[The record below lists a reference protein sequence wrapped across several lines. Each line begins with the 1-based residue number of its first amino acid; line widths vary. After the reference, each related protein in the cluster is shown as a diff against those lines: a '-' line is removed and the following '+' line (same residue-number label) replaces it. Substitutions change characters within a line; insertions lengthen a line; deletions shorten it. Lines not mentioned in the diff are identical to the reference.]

1 MIFPPNS
8 FPRDWYSWLTNQA
21 GHSVL
26 VGMPMGLALMPFLG
40 PYIAPVAV
48 FGLYLVF
55 WEWGKQ
61 RFGAG
66 LGDALEDSACVMA
79 GASIICGYEVG
90 YWTAWG
96 ALAVWAL
103 FLAWEVRKRMKLQ

>member
-1 MIFPPNS
+1 MIFPPDS
-8 FPRDWYSWLTNQA
+8 FPRDWYQWLTNQA

-26 VGMPMGLALMPFLG
+26 VGVPAGLALMPFLG
-40 PYIAPVAV
+40 PYIAPLAV
-48 FGLYLVF
+48 FTIYLVF

-66 LGDALEDSACVMA
+66 LADAMEDSACVMA
-79 GASIICGYEVG
+79 GASLICGYEVG

-96 ALAVWAL
+96 AFAVWCL
-103 FLAWEVRKRMKLQ
+103 FLAWGVWKRA